1 MSKKLYVVS
10 GPSGAGIAD
19 IVAAVFA
26 RREDVVA
33 VVPVTARKMKQGEVN
48 GVGYYFYDL
57 DGWNELKAAGDLL
70 EATEFAGNDYG
81 TSRRL
86 VAEQLAA
93 GKNVMINL
101 DVSRAAQ
108 IKQNMPE
115 AVCVYIE
122 PSPDVLRERYR
133 AIARSDF
140 EVSVR
145 LEAAEEQRALSSF
158 CDHRLNSDDTAAAIE
173 ALDAL
178 IAR

>member
-33 VVPVTARKMKQGEVN
+33 VVPVTARKRKAGEVD
-48 GVGYYFYDL
+48 GVGFYFYDL
-57 DGWNELKAAGDLL
+57 EGWNALKESGDLL

-101 DVSRAAQ
+101 DVARAAQ

-122 PSPDVLRERYR
+122 PSPAVLRSSP
-133 AIARSDF
+133 A
-140 EVSVR
+140 
-145 LEAAEEQRALSSF
+145 EAATPWRKNCWTCPSTGGRRILTTSAHSPGPTSGS
-158 CDHRLNSDDTAAAIE
+158 RW
-173 ALDAL
+173 
-178 IAR
+178 RWR